1 MSDAVN
7 SRAGRGD
14 DADDVVP
21 RRSARPRSAR
31 DPEPS
36 SMPHTRPA
44 RDDRSRTAPQS
55 TPDLDSDPNSGVDPD
70 PPLPGWMVPERPA
83 AANAAEVPAA
93 APVATGR
100 NLPIAIAV
108 GVVLG
113 AVLIGSL
120 FWHPMAF
127 TLVIAVFVVLAN
139 VEAGAELR
147 AMGITVS
154 VPPLLL
160 GGMAIVL
167 GAYRSGHAGQA
178 VGILVLFLG
187 TVAWLLADP
196 HRTDVVRNLT
206 LTLMLGL
213 WTAYLASF
221 GVLLIGRES
230 DGPVAVLAVAG
241 AAVFGDIGGYAV
253 GVRFGRRKIA
263 PRVSPNKSVEGLI
276 GGLVVASVLAALVLP
291 QIGDLFTV
299 PTAIAIAVVS
309 VLAGF
314 LGDLTESMIKR
325 DLGIK
330 DFGRV
335 LPGHGGV
342 LDRVD
347 GLLVAL
353 PIGFFAI
360 TLLT

>member
-1 MSDAVN
+1 MS
-7 SRAGRGD
+7 
-14 DADDVVP
+14 
-21 RRSARPRSAR
+21 
-31 DPEPS
+31 EE
-36 SMPHTRPA
+36 
-44 RDDRSRTAPQS
+44 
-55 TPDLDSDPNSGVDPD
+55 TPDPD
-70 PPLPGWMVPERPA
+70 PPLPGWMASERPA
-83 AANAAEVPAA
+83 TAPAPAA
-93 APVATGR
+93 TELPVGR
-100 NLPIAIAV
+100 NLPMAIAV

-120 FWHPMAF
+120 FWHPIAF

-139 VEAGAELR
+139 VEAAAELR

-160 GGMAIVL
+160 GGMAIVF

-253 GVRFGRRKIA
+253 GVRFGRNKIA
-263 PRVSPNKSVEGLI
+263 PQVSPNKSVEGLV

-299 PTAIAIAVVS
+299 PTAIAIALVS

-325 DLGIK
+325 DLGVK

>member
-1 MSDAVN
+1 M
-7 SRAGRGD
+7 
-14 DADDVVP
+14 
-21 RRSARPRSAR
+21 
-31 DPEPS
+31 PS
-36 SMPHTRPA
+36 MRPA
-44 RDDRSRTAPQS
+44 DV
-55 TPDLDSDPNSGVDPD
+55 DLPPVASDPDPD
-70 PPLPGWMVPERPA
+70 PPLPGWITSEPSSPEAPTPR
-83 AANAAEVPAA
+83 AAEVPAA
-93 APVATGR
+93 PAGGR

-108 GVVLG
+108 GLVLG
-113 AVLIGSL
+113 VVLIGSL
-120 FWHPMAF
+120 FWDPIAF
-127 TLVIAVFVVLAN
+127 TLVVAVFVVLAN
-139 VEAGAELR
+139 IEAAAELR
-147 AMGITVS
+147 SMGVTVS

-160 GGMAIVL
+160 GGMAIVF

-187 TVAWLLADP
+187 TIAWLLADP

-206 LTLMLGL
+206 LTLMLGV

-221 GVLLIGRES
+221 GVLLIGRET

-253 GVRFGRRKIA
+253 GVRFGQHKIA
-263 PRVSPNKSVEGLI
+263 PQVSPNKTVEGLV
-276 GGLVVASVLAALVLP
+276 GGLVVASVLAAVILP
-291 QIGDLFTV
+291 RIGDLFTV
-299 PTAIAIAVVS
+299 TTAIAIALVS

-325 DLGIK
+325 DLGVK
-330 DFGRV
+330 DFGRF